1 MKCDKVLSNEM
12 RKCPNQKIFV
22 LLNDIIKTSFKFKE
36 DNMRK
41 VELTLKENYKY
52 KTIKKLVETNGNKE
66 RARIKLHLKTI
77 RQINRLIA
85 GYKEFGKE
93 FFVHGNR
100 GRKPKHALTD
110 EFKDSIETLYVSK
123 YFDCTYTQFT
133 EYLAERE
140 HIFLSIAEVGQ
151 VLRERYILSP
161 RARKITKKNLK
172 KKLLAEKAKAK
183 SKNEIAKLQS
193 AIVAVEDAHPRQPRC
208 IYFGE
213 EIQTDACIHLWF
225 GNFKTTLHAAIDDS
239 TGYVVAA
246 YFDHQETLNG
256 YYNIYYQILTKFGI
270 PYLFKTDKRTVFE
283 YNKKGTTSDED
294 NTFTQFAY
302 ACSQLGTS
310 IECSS
315 VPEFKPR
322 IERLFESF
330 QLRLIPELRLANI
343 SSIEEA
349 NNFLPTF
356 LEKYNSKFALCI
368 NNTKSVFEKQ
378 PDLQKINLTLAV
390 LSRRVVDT
398 GHSVYFKK
406 KHYRTVNSVGTPIY
420 FGKGTKCMVIEA
432 FDKKLYAT
440 IEDSIFALEEI
451 SEVQALSENFDEILP
466 SDSKKIYIPKMIHP
480 WKRQSFEKFAEKQ
493 LSKINKELEKQAS

>member
-1 MKCDKVLSNEM
+1 
-12 RKCPNQKIFV
+12 
-22 LLNDIIKTSFKFKE
+22 
-36 DNMRK
+36 MRK
-41 VELTLKENYKY
+41 VELSLKEDYKY

-66 RARIKLHLKTI
+66 RARIKLGLKSI

-85 GYKEFGKE
+85 GYKKYGKE

-100 GRKPKHALTD
+100 GRKPKHALSNELKD
-110 EFKDSIETLYVSK
+110 EIELLYTSK

-140 HIFLSIAEVGQ
+140 NIFLSTPEVGQ
-151 VLRERYILSP
+151 ILREKYILSP
-161 RARKITKKNLK
+161 RSRKVTKKNIK
-172 KKLLAEKAKAK
+172 KKLLAEKQKAK
-183 SKNEIAKLQS
+183 SKKEISKIQS
-193 AIVAVEDAHPRQPRC
+193 NIVAVEDAHPRQSRC

-225 GNFKTTLHAAIDDS
+225 ANVKTALHAAIDDS
-239 TGYVVAA
+239 TGHVVAA
-246 YFDHQETLNG
+246 YFDNQETLNG
-256 YYNIYYQILTKFGI
+256 YYNIYYQILIKYGI

-283 YNKKGTTSDED
+283 YNKKGTTLDED

-302 ACSQLGTS
+302 ACNQLGTS
-310 IECSS
+310 IETSS

-343 SSIEEA
+343 TTIEEA

-368 NNTKSVFEKQ
+368 DNTKSVFEKQ
-378 PDLQKINLTLAV
+378 PSKEKINLTLAV
-390 LSRRVVDT
+390 LSRRVIDT
-398 GHSVYFKK
+398 GHSICFKN
-406 KHYRTVNSVGTPIY
+406 KHYRTINSVGTPIY

-432 FDKKLYAT
+432 FDKTLYAT
-440 IEDSIFALEEI
+440 IEDSIFSLEEI
-451 SEVQALSENFDEILP
+451 PEVQLKSENFDEILP
-466 SDSKKIYIPKMIHP
+466 AEPKKIYIPRMIHP
-480 WKRQSFEKFAEKQ
+480 FKRQSFEKFIEKQ
-493 LSKINKELEKQAS
+493 NLKIQKELEEVS